1 MSGLLS
7 SIAISVAANIAT
19 SLFSKNNTEKEIRTA
34 FQDAIEK
41 WCPNED
47 IEGLREA
54 RKQMFAQMEQK
65 LHESWSSE
73 EDGPVLLS
81 SF

>member
-7 SIAISVAANIAT
+7 SFAISVAANIVT

-41 WCPNED
+41 WCPNRGRCGEYACGIAD
-47 IEGLREA
+47 DR
-54 RKQMFAQMEQK
+54 
-65 LHESWSSE
+65 
-73 EDGPVLLS
+73 VLP
-81 SF
+81 

>member
-7 SIAISVAANIAT
+7 SFAISVAANIVT

-41 WCPNED
+41 WCPNET
-47 IEGLREA
+47 INVANKCNKRIRTAL
-54 RKQMFAQMEQK
+54 F
-65 LHESWSSE
+65 L
-73 EDGPVLLS
+73 
-81 SF
+81 